1 MSWPSRGLPASFWQR
16 RRRPP
21 READCVVV
29 GGGIVGLST
38 AWWRRREGGGRVVL
52 LEAGALAGRA
62 SGRNAGFLITG
73 TPEPVARLVAERGRE
88 AALALWHRS
97 RENRELLRA
106 EVLDGG
112 AVDCDFLPEGSWIT
126 ALPGTGQEE
135 ELRASFELLREEG
148 FDVEWRDAAAVRA
161 ASGGG
166 RLGGAIFQ
174 PRDGALDPVALCRG
188 LATAGGFEVVAG
200 ARVTALE
207 PAGDGRVLVVADG
220 GDWLAPRV
228 VVATNVYAPELLPH
242 LVPEVRPVRAQM
254 LATGPGERLLAG
266 AWYVDEGGEYLR
278 QTADGTLLVGGAR
291 RTAEAVEVGYLE
303 APTGQVQGALDAFL
317 RDVFPHLAG
326 RPVRHRWAGTM
337 AFTPDGQPRI
347 GEAPGLPGVLYAAG
361 WNGHGMS
368 LGFVSGRHLARLA
381 LGKGEAASSWAR

>member
-1 MSWPSRGLPASFWQR
+1 MSWSPRGLPASFWQR

-21 READCVVV
+21 AEADCVVV

-62 SGRNAGFLITG
+62 SGRNAGFLLTG
-73 TPEPVARLVAERGRE
+73 TPEPLSRLVAEQGRE
-88 AALALWHRS
+88 AALDLWHRS

-106 EVLDGG
+106 EILDPGRI
-112 AVDCDFLPEGSWIT
+112 DCDFLPEGSWIA

-135 ELRASFELLREEG
+135 ELAASFALLREEG
-148 FDVEWRDAAAVRA
+148 FEVEWREAAAVRE
-161 ASGGG
+161 ASGGGG

-174 PRDGALDPVALCRG
+174 LRDGGLDPVALCRG
-188 LATAGGFEVVAG
+188 LAATGGFEVVTG
-200 ARVTALE
+200 ARVAALE
-207 PAGDGRVLVVADG
+207 PAPDGRVLVVADG

-228 VVATNVYAPELLPH
+228 VVATNAYAPELLPH

-254 LATGPGERLLAG
+254 LATGPGERLLTG
-266 AWYVDEGGEYLR
+266 VWYVDEGGEYLR
-278 QTADGTLLVGGAR
+278 QTADGTLLFGGAR
-291 RTAEAVEVGYLE
+291 RTAEDAEVGYLE
-303 APTGQVQGALDAFL
+303 APTGQVQGALERFL
-317 RDVFPHLAG
+317 ADVFPHLAG

-337 AFTPDGQPRI
+337 ALTADGQPRI

-361 WNGHGMS
+361 LNGHGMS
-368 LGFVSGRHLARLA
+368 LGFVLGRELAGR
-381 LGKGEAASSWAR
+381 ASVRA

>member
-1 MSWPSRGLPASFWQR
+1 MSWSSRGLPASFWQR

-21 READCVVV
+21 SEADCVVV

-52 LEAGALAGRA
+52 LEAQALASRA

-73 TPEPVARLVAERGRE
+73 TPEPLSRLVAEQGRE
-88 AALALWHRS
+88 AALGLWHRS

-106 EVLDGG
+106 ELLDPGKI
-112 AVDCDFLPEGSWIT
+112 DCDFLPEGSWIA

-135 ELRASFELLREEG
+135 ELGASFEILREEG
-148 FDVEWRDAAAVRA
+148 FEVEWREAAAVRA

-188 LATAGGFEVVAG
+188 LAATGGFEVVAG
-200 ARVTALE
+200 ARVAALE
-207 PAGDGRVLVVADG
+207 PAADGRVVVVADG
-220 GDWLAPRV
+220 GDWLAERV
-228 VVATNVYAPELLPH
+228 IVATNAYAPELLPH

-254 LATGPGERLLAG
+254 LATDPGERLLTG
-266 AWYVDEGGEYLR
+266 AWYVNEGGEYLR
-278 QTADGTLLVGGAR
+278 QTPDGTLLLGGAR
-291 RTAEAVEVGYLE
+291 RTAEAAEVGVLE
-303 APTGQVQGALDAFL
+303 APSGQVQGALDAFL

-347 GEAPGLPGVLYAAG
+347 GEAPGLPGALYAAG
-361 WNGHGMS
+361 LNGHGMS
-368 LGFVSGRHLARLA
+368 LGFVLGRELAGWTTGA
-381 LGKGEAASSWAR
+381 GSAASP